1 MSEDVKRPYSR
12 VISSRAIFLT
22 CFLQLNENIK
32 YQFPQF
38 LNLFNSRA
46 TQTGSNYTACSRGS
60 VGVLTVL
67 IYILMLK
74 NNLRGKEECSLVLV
88 MKRQEKKVDR
98 KAIEK
103 LQAKWSGF
111 IFSVIISN
119 YPPVTVIRYY
129 SNGGFA
135 QSFILPKMTILW
147 LSVFNKRPIDQ
158 S

>member
-46 TQTGSNYTACSRGS
+46 TQTGSNYSLFTGVCGS
-60 VGVLTVL
+60 ADSF
-67 IYILMLK
+67 
-74 NNLRGKEECSLVLV
+74 NLHINAEKQFE
-88 MKRQEKKVDR
+88 RQRRVFFGLSNEKTRKKKVDR
-98 KAIEK
+98 KVIEK

-135 QSFILPKMTILW
+135 
-147 LSVFNKRPIDQ
+147 VFYFA
-158 S
+158 